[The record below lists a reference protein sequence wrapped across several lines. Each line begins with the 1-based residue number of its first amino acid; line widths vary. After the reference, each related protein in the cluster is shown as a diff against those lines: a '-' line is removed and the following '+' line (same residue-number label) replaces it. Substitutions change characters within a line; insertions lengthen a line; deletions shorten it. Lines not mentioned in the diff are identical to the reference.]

1 MASTAISAQ
10 GSIVNIGTA
19 TGGAKTLTAITVGAP
34 AIATSTAHGFANGD
48 IVTIASVTGTMATTV
63 NTTWVVTNVT
73 ANTFALANSDTT
85 GLTYTSGGTA
95 TPVTWTSIAN
105 VKSFSGFDG
114 AASEIDITN
123 LSSTAK
129 EFKLGLID
137 PGHFSMQIDQDNT
150 DAGQAALRAAQ
161 ISGAS
166 KQFKL
171 TLPNAK
177 TATFNAF
184 VKKVDSQGGVDA
196 VIKTNAELRITGA
209 ITWA

>member
-10 GSIVNIGTA
+10 GSTVGIGTA
-19 TGGAKTLTAITVGAP
+19 SGGAKTITAITVGSP

-48 IVTIASVTGTMATTV
+48 IVTIASVVGTMASTV

-73 ANTFALANSDTT
+73 ANTFALANSDTS

-114 AASEIDITN
+114 SASEIDITY
-123 LSSTAK
+123 LGSTAK

-137 PGHFSMQIDQDNT
+137 PGHFSIQMDQDNT
-150 DAGQAALRAAQ
+150 DAGQTALRAAQ
-161 ISGAS
+161 TSGAS

-171 TLPNAK
+171 TLPNSK
-177 TATFNAF
+177 TATFNGF
-184 VKKVDSQGGVDA
+184 VKKIDSQGGVDA
-196 VIKTNAELRITGA
+196 VVKNSVEMRITGA